1 MSVLDKAPA
10 AYPSSPKPKRTPLAK
25 EIMKNKW
32 LYIMLIPAIIYYII
46 FKFVPAS
53 YIAIV
58 FQDYYPTLGMSGSPW
73 VGFQN
78 FTRLF
83 TDTAVYSFKLLF
95 KNTVIL
101 AVYNIVF
108 YFPVPIILALA
119 LNEIRAFT
127 YKRVLQSFVYLPHFL
142 SWSVLVGLVYLFI
155 GPTGYINKVL
165 IAAGGKA
172 AQFLLNPA
180 WFRPLIVL
188 EVIWK
193 EAGWGTIIYLAAL
206 SNVDEQ
212 LYEAAVVDGAGRFRQ
227 LWNITLPSIRSTI
240 ITLLILR
247 MGTFM
252 DTGFEQIYLMRNAIN
267 RQVAEVFDTYVYVE
281 GIQNGNYSYSTTVGL
296 FKSIIS
302 LIMVLG
308 TNKIASLFGEEGV
321 F

>member
-1 MSVLDKAPA
+1 MSAFDKTPA
-10 AYPSSPKPKRTPLAK
+10 AYSASARRKKVSLAN
-25 EIMKNKW
+25 EIAKNKW
-32 LYIMLIPAIIYYII
+32 LYIMLIPALIYYVL
-46 FKFVPAS
+46 FKFTPAS

-58 FQDYYPTLGMSGSPW
+58 FQDYFPTLGLSGSPW
-73 VGFQN
+73 IGFQN
-78 FTRLF
+78 FVRLF

-95 KNTVIL
+95 RNTVLL

-108 YFPVPIILALA
+108 YFPVPILLALV
-119 LNEIRAFT
+119 LNEIRHFG

-165 IAAGGKA
+165 IASGGKA
-172 AQFLLNPA
+172 VQFLLNPA
-180 WFRPLIVL
+180 WFRPLIII

-227 LWNITLPSIRSTI
+227 LWNITLPAIRSTI

-308 TNKIASLFGEEGV
+308 TNKLAGLFGEEGV